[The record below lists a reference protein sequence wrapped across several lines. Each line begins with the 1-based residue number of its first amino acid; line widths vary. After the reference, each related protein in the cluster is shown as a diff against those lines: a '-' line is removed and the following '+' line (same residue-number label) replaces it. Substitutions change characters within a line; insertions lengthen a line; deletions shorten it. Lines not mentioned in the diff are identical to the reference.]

1 MIHSGF
7 RELLDEFLLEAQER
21 ANEVESLLLQL
32 NSGDAEARAEALAR
46 AKRELHTLKGN
57 SGMMG
62 LSDLQQ
68 LTHQMEDAI
77 ESLDLDEPVVDDI
90 LGELDLL
97 RRGLEEV
104 SRTADEDEDAART
117 PADPMSAASAAA
129 PATLAGETADRPA
142 GGDGTAPDDPAS
154 SARAGFDPDPQAA
167 GLLPA
172 DTAASS
178 VRVPFSRIDLLVEMQ
193 AESLIFRNRLKN
205 AIERGKALTAKDGRW
220 SPEQLTEL
228 STAAWEDVEGAQQ
241 SLEKV
246 LVELQEQI
254 TELSMVPML
263 GLFRSLRRIVH
274 DESLRE
280 SKTVEMIIQGGET
293 PIDKT
298 LLEAAGDALGHLVR
312 NAVIHGI
319 EAPAERR
326 RQNKPESGR
335 IRVGATVDANEIRI
349 EVADDGAGIDVEAL
363 REIAKRRLD
372 RRVEFESDLAL
383 LFEEGVSTRQTADV
397 SAGRGVG
404 LSVVKKSVEQ
414 HGGRIAVESRRG
426 VGTSFVLRLPVIASI
441 LRSLTLRADGEEYA
455 LPLTAV
461 AETLQPRRQDR
472 HEINHAGVVRWRGRV
487 VPLLDLG
494 CTFGTAETP
503 RTKGFVIVMEINGR
517 FRALAADEI
526 IGIHDIVVKGLDPVV
541 GTPAGISGST
551 ILGDGRV
558 IMILNPTA
566 LASIP
571 PFPTQ

>member
-1 MIHSGF
+1 MIQSGF

-32 NSGDAEARAEALAR
+32 NAGDAEARAAALAR

-68 LTHQMEDAI
+68 LTHQMEDGI
-77 ESLDLDEPVVDDI
+77 ESLDLEDPVVDDI

-104 SRTADEDEDAART
+104 SRSAEEDDAA
-117 PADPMSAASAAA
+117 ADSAAGDGDEAA
-129 PATLAGETADRPA
+129 PATAPAEAAVGGRGAAAEVPAAAEPAAADREPA
-142 GGDGTAPDDPAS
+142 
-154 SARAGFDPDPQAA
+154 ARGA
-167 GLLPA
+167 LPA
-172 DTAASS
+172 EVAVSS
-178 VRVPFSRIDLLVEMQ
+178 VRVPFSRVDRLVEMQ
-193 AESLIFRNRLKN
+193 AESLIFRNRLKD
-205 AIERGKALTAKDGRW
+205 AIQRGKALAAKDGRW
-220 SPEQLTEL
+220 SAEELAEL
-228 STAAWEDVEGAQQ
+228 SGAAWEDVEGAQQ

-246 LVELQEQI
+246 LVELQEQV

-274 DESLRE
+274 DESRRE
-280 SKTVEMIIQGGET
+280 GKNVELSIEGGET

-298 LLEAAGDALGHLVR
+298 LLEAAADALGHLVR

-319 EAPAERR
+319 ETPAERR
-326 RQNKPESGR
+326 RAGKPESGR
-335 IRVGATVDANEIRI
+335 IRLAATLDANEVRI
-349 EVADDGAGIDVEAL
+349 EVADDGAGIDVQAL
-363 REIAKRRLD
+363 RTTAASRLARRT
-372 RRVEFESDLAL
+372 EFESDLAL
-383 LFEEGVSTRQTADV
+383 LFEEGVSTRQATDL

-426 VGTSFVLRLPVIASI
+426 AGTGFVLRLPVTASI

-461 AETLQPRRQDR
+461 AETLRPRREDR

-494 CTFGTAETP
+494 CAFGTAAAP
-503 RTKGFVIVMEINGR
+503 RGDGFVIVMEINGR

-526 IGIHDIVVKGLDPVV
+526 VGIHDIVVKGLDPVV

-566 LASIP
+566 LASVP
-571 PFPTQ
+571 PFPSR